1 MNQIYATSPAD
12 SRKGVHRAIIIFLL
26 CISIVLS
33 IGSIAISAAESTT
46 YEVNLSDAKIIGT
59 VSLSSTDYP
68 LYSID
73 VNGTN
78 YSSIH
83 IVPNSATITAL
94 DMAWGQWQETV
105 LT

>member
-59 VSLSSTDYP
+59 VSLIIVRFISSPTQQQLQY
-68 LYSID
+68 LEQRRSFRKQ
-73 VNGTN
+73 
-78 YSSIH
+78 H
-83 IVPNSATITAL
+83 ILPIKMV
-94 DMAWGQWQETV
+94 V
-105 LT
+105 